1 MWIYLEP
8 YVMPVAAVVVLVI
21 IGRALIK
28 MRLQGKKNGCS
39 HGCSL
44 GCFGVIC
51 LVVLGGIISTFF
63 STKTLYCD
71 GTRRWYMRTYHVDDT
86 LFYSVQVSPTEGLPG
101 DEGQGYYEPWYT
113 CIGFQG
119 GTAGWKKY
127 PTELYLRQQSGALH
141 YFNFE
146 TGEVQDIGNIPVD
159 IPMQPVEKFFCEL

>member
-8 YVMPVAAVVVLVI
+8 YVMPVTLVVVLII
-21 IGRALIK
+21 IGRVLIK
-28 MRLQGKKNGCS
+28 KRLQGKKSGCS

-51 LVVLGGIISTFF
+51 LVVIGGIISSFF
-63 STKTLYCD
+63 GTKTLYCD
-71 GTRRWYMRTYHVDDT
+71 GNRRWYMHT
-86 LFYSVQVSPTEGLPG
+86 LDIDGETFYNVGVSPTKGLPG

-127 PTELYLRQQSGALH
+127 PTELYLRQQSGPLL

-146 TGEVQDIGNIPVD
+146 TGEVQDVGHIPAD
-159 IPMQPVEKFFCEL
+159 IPMQPVEKFFREL

>member
-1 MWIYLEP
+1 MWIYIEP
-8 YVMPVAAVVVLVI
+8 YVMPLFVLVVLFV
-21 IGRALIK
+21 IGRVLIK
-28 MRLQGKKNGCS
+28 SRLQGKKNGCS

-44 GCFGVIC
+44 GCLGVIC

-119 GTAGWKKY
+119 GEAAWKKY
-127 PTELYLRQQSGALH
+127 PTELYLRQESGAL
-141 YFNFE
+141 FLFDFKNE
-146 TGEVQDIGNIPVD
+146 TVIDLGKMPIPGPSV
-159 IPMQPVEKFFCEL
+159 PVEKFFREL